1 MDSLDLIQ
9 TFREVARLGSFSA
22 AARATDMSP
31 ANVSKYVAA
40 LESRFGV
47 RLFNRTTR
55 KVSLTD
61 AGQLLYER
69 SGPMLELIQMT
80 QGELLE
86 RATKPSGRLTLTAPH
101 RLMQSAVPEMLGSFL
116 KLHPAVSLQLR
127 LTNRVIDL
135 AEEGVDIAL
144 RVGPIPNAN
153 MIVRRL
159 AQVDFRV
166 CATPA
171 YWEACGKP
179 WHPSELAAHRTLASA
194 PYGEAPTWQFVE
206 DGRPLSVAVHPVVE
220 ATDAEP
226 LITMVMQDLGVVYL
240 PLPAVSSQLES
251 GTLEAVLTDFMP
263 RDNWVYAAYAQ
274 RRHNSAALA
283 ALLAYLDEETA
294 ARLKASANRSVPAA
308 RPGATLKTTT

>member
-1 MDSLDLIQ
+1 MDSLELIQ
-9 TFREVARLGSFSA
+9 TFREVARRGSFSA
-22 AARATDMSP
+22 TARALDMSP

-40 LESRFGV
+40 LEARFGV

-80 QGELLE
+80 EGELLE
-86 RATKPSGRLTLTAPH
+86 RATKPSGRLSVTAPH
-101 RLMQSAVPEMLGSFL
+101 RLMQSPIPAMLGAFL
-116 KLHPAVSLQLR
+116 NQHPAVSLQLW
-127 LTNRVIDL
+127 LTNRMIDL

-144 RVGPIPNAN
+144 RVGRIPDAN

-159 AQVDFRV
+159 TPVHFRL

-171 YWEACGKP
+171 YWQAHGKP
-179 WHPSELAAHRTLASA
+179 KHPRELGEHRTLTAA
-194 PYGEAPTWQFVE
+194 PHGEAPTWQFV
-206 DGRPLSVAVHPVVE
+206 DGGRQIAVAVHPVVE

-226 LITMVMQDLGVVYL
+226 LTIMVMQDLGVVYL
-240 PLPAVSSQLES
+240 PLPAVAQQLEA
-251 GTLEAVLTDFMP
+251 GTLESVLDEFMP
-263 RDNWVYAAYAQ
+263 QDIWLYAAYAQ

-283 ALLAYLDEETA
+283 ALLNYLEEETK
-294 ARLKASANRSVPAA
+294 ARLHASAQRTNPSA
-308 RPGATLKTTT
+308 RAG